1 MSKRVRTIRN
11 SHCRCESF
19 ALPAAPVNASA
30 PIPKPAPVKRKRIT
44 RGWWLK
50 QLHTWHWISA
60 AVSLIGMFLFALTGV
75 TLNHAASIPAHPQV
89 VQKSG
94 TLPLSLLRLLKPTP
108 AAEGAP
114 MPAPVAQAVAGQIG
128 LDPSGRAGE
137 WSDDEVYVAMPR
149 PGGDAWVSVNRGS
162 GAISSEVTSQG
173 LISLFNDL
181 HKGRNTGLGWRL
193 FIDAFAAAALLFT
206 GTGLLLLQFHAKHR
220 KKTWPLVGLGFAVP
234 LIVAIIFIH

>member
-1 MSKRVRTIRN
+1 
-11 SHCRCESF
+11 
-19 ALPAAPVNASA
+19 VNASA
-30 PIPKPAPVKRKRIT
+30 PIPKAPPVKRKRIS

-60 AVSLIGMFLFALTGV
+60 AVSLVGMLLFALTGI

-94 TLPLSLLRLLKPTP
+94 VLAPSLLRVLKTTP
-108 AAEGAP
+108 AEGAP
-114 MPAPVAQAVAGQIG
+114 LPAAVAEAVTAQTGI
-128 LDPSGRAGE
+128 DPAGRTGE
-137 WSDDEVYVAMPR
+137 WSAEEVYVAMPR
-149 PGGDAWVSVNRGS
+149 PGGDAWVSVNRAS
-162 GAISSEVTSQG
+162 GAIASEVTRQG

-193 FIDAFAAAALLFT
+193 FIDAFAAAAILFT

-220 KKTWPLVGLGFAVP
+220 KKTWPLVAAGFGVP
-234 LIVAIIFIH
+234 LIIAIIFIH